1 MTLQPL
7 ADRII
12 MQQLKAEET
21 TKSGIVLPGSA
32 QEKPKMADVL
42 SVGKDVKEIKAGD
55 QVIYK
60 SYGPDEVKLD
70 GVEYM
75 IAKEEDVLAVV
86 KGGK

>member
-86 KGGK
+86 NGGK

>member
-86 KGGK
+86 KEGK